1 MSGGHLLRL
10 GVAGHGLDVGGLG
23 GVLLSDGADS
33 GANNVSLGGNMRLL
47 GAVGNLR
54 RALSD
59 SVHISGVDG

>member
-47 GAVGNLR
+47 RAVSNLGR
-54 RALSD
+54 TLGD
-59 SVHISGVDG
+59 GVDISCVDG